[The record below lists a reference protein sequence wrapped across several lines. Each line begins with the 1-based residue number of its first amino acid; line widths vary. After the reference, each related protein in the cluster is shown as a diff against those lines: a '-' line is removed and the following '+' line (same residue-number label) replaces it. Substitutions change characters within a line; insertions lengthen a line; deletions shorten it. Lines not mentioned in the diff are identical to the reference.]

1 MLSTS
6 TARGFADHVCPSVAW
21 WQRAAMGVPL
31 AAGVAAGGVAEN
43 DGKEGMRGAARRMM
57 SGRPAEAA
65 KKGSRMLG
73 WDNGERAG

>member
-1 MLSTS
+1 
-6 TARGFADHVCPSVAW
+6 
-21 WQRAAMGVPL
+21 MGVPL